1 MRLSLLDIVQ
11 TILSDLNSDDV
22 NNIGDTVE
30 SMQVATIVRT
40 VYFNILDGRDWP
52 HLYKLFQLES
62 VNSISKPTHMK
73 LPDNV
78 IDLDTIRFVKY
89 DCKKVGDTEPR
100 YQEIKFI
107 TPFEFLKMSDSRRT
121 GDSRVQTV
129 IEDSGVPLFIMN
141 SKAPHYYTCFDN
153 THLIFDSYDVDI
165 DTTLHESKTQAYG
178 KIQPVWQ
185 MVDDFIPDLPPNA
198 FSYLLAEATSVAS
211 LRLKELGDQKAEQN
225 SITQKR
231 RLSQEAW
238 RVDKGIKLPD
248 YGRKPYASRK
258 GWK

>member
-1 MRLSLLDIVQ
+1 MRLSLLDMVQ

-30 SMQVATIVRT
+30 SMQVATIIRT

-62 VNSISKPTHMK
+62 VNSLSKPTHMK

-78 IDLDTIRFVKY
+78 IDLATIKFIKY
-89 DCKKVGDTEPR
+89 DCRKFGETEPR

-107 TPFEFLKMSDSRRT
+107 PPYEFLKRSDSRRANDT
-121 GDSRVQTV
+121 RVQTV
-129 IEDSGVPLFIMN
+129 IEDSGIPLFIM
-141 SKAPHYYTCFDN
+141 KTIAPQFYTCFDN
-153 THLIFDSYDVDI
+153 VHLIFDSYDNSVDQ
-165 DTTLHESKTQAYG
+165 TMYESKTQGYG
-178 KIQPVWQ
+178 RIQPEWH

-211 LRLKELGDQKAEQN
+211 LRLKEIGDQKAEQN
-225 SITQKR
+225 SVTQKR
-231 RLSQEAW
+231 RLSQQAW
-238 RVDKGIKLPD
+238 RVDKGIRLPN
-248 YGRKPYASRK
+248 YGRNRYAVKIREK
-258 GWK
+258 

>member
-52 HLYKLFQLES
+52 HLYRLFQLES
-62 VNSISKPTHMK
+62 VNSLIKPTHMK

-78 IDLDTIRFVKY
+78 IDLDSLKFIKY
-89 DCKKVGDTEPR
+89 DCRKQGETEPR
-100 YQEIKFI
+100 YQEVKFL
-107 TPFEFLKMSDSRRT
+107 TPYEFLKMSDGRRT

-129 IEDSGVPLFIMN
+129 HDDSGVPIFILK
-141 SKAPHYYTCFDN
+141 SKAPQFYTCLDN
-153 THLIFDSYDVDI
+153 THILFDSYDESI

-178 KIQPVWQ
+178 KVQPVWQ

-198 FSYLLAEATSVAS
+198 FSYLLAEATSVCS

-238 RVDKGIKLPD
+238 RVEKGIRLPD
-248 YGRKPYASRK
+248 YGRKPYGPNRR
-258 GWK
+258 WK